1 MHHRRNHQVRPEV
14 FRQRVRRFPRDELL
28 RGIARATAQE
38 SLFRDSL
45 TSRRDEIFSLV
56 REGYLFQV
64 AGICVTN
71 CNNHRSTP
79 VDETAVEDLLNG
91 LFSVWPHELDN
102 FREFRTWQRI
112 LSRVAYLQM
121 PYQMSPWEPLVR
133 TLCLFGDDRRF
144 GEPVFEDGR
153 WETIL
158 GVSLEKFLQIAFIM
172 YAAAIHN
179 PGGISRRT
187 LLAANVRPAFEP
199 VGAERALQVID
210 AWLARPVA
218 DLAQLGQKMTP
229 DPDDLWRFNP
239 FYERPIA
246 ILDDGTYVTPSPLGV
261 LQRLGPQ
268 GLYFVGRDAVEA
280 HADPRAFRAFT
291 KALGLRFE
299 RYIGVQL
306 GFIHH
311 AQVHDEIV
319 YDDDQRSIDYIIET
333 PEVLVLVEVKSV
345 APNIDTRSGI
355 FPDHGDVE
363 QNIERACKQITR
375 SAALIEQ
382 SHPDFPALNG
392 REMRGLVVTREQYF
406 NLEMPFRNNLVQPAS
421 IPTTI
426 ASSQQLEVVI
436 PALSDD
442 ADCGTSLLGALRSD
456 PDMVKTSLDPLPLGR
471 NQLLGDIGDRWQE
484 EHRLSEPEELP
495 DGPVE

>member
-1 MHHRRNHQVRPEV
+1 MHHRRNQRDSPAV

-38 SLFRDSL
+38 ALFRDSL
-45 TSRRDEIFSLV
+45 TSHREETLSLV

-79 VDETAVEDLLNG
+79 VDEAAVSDLLNG
-91 LFSVWPHELDN
+91 LFSVWPPELDN

-121 PYQMSPWEPLVR
+121 PYQMSPWEPLAR
-133 TLCLFGDDRRF
+133 SLCLFGDDPRF
-144 GEPVFEDGR
+144 GEPVFEESR

-158 GVSLEKFLQIAFIM
+158 RVPLEEFLMIAFIM

-179 PGGISRRT
+179 PGGISRET
-187 LLAANVRPAFEP
+187 LLAPNVRPAFEP
-199 VGAERALQVID
+199 VGAERALQVVD
-210 AWLARPVA
+210 SWLARPVA
-218 DLAQLGQKMTP
+218 DLARLGQEETL

-239 FYERPIA
+239 FYEWPVA
-246 ILDDGTYVTPSPLGV
+246 IMDDGTYVTPSPLGV

-268 GLYFVGRDAVEA
+268 GLYFVGRDAVDA

-319 YDDDQRSIDYIIET
+319 YDDDQRSVDYIIET
-333 PEVLVLVEVKSV
+333 PEVLVLVEAKSV

-363 QNIERACKQITR
+363 KNIERACKQITR
-375 SAALIEQ
+375 SASLIEQ
-382 SHPDFPALNG
+382 GHPEFPTLNG
-392 REMRGLVVTREQYF
+392 RQMRGLVVTREQYF
-406 NLEMPFRNNLVQPAS
+406 NLQMPFRNNIVQPAS

-442 ADCGTSLLGALRSD
+442 ADCGTSLLGALGSD
-456 PDMVKTSLDPLPLGR
+456 PNTVKTSLDPLPLGR
-471 NQLLGDIGDRWQE
+471 NQLLGDIGDRWHA
-484 EHRLSEPEELP
+484 EHRLSEPEEG
-495 DGPVE
+495 DGQ